1 MASSKKFGKK
11 AGTKAGK
18 EKWDDMKTSKLNSLK
33 TELASRLRWEE
44 DGGKFSEKNTSIPGR
59 HFVQPLQ
66 IHAGTHHPSFQWD
79 KKFVIEPFQAD
90 AGIGLTEK
98 AGKTQ

>member
-1 MASSKKFGKK
+1 MKIKKRQ
-11 AGTKAGK
+11 
-18 EKWDDMKTSKLNSLK
+18 LLK

-44 DGGKFSEKNTSIPGR
+44 DGGKFSEANTPIQGR
-59 HFVQPLQ
+59 HFIQPLQ
-66 IHAGTHHPSFQWD
+66 INAGTHHPSFQWN

>member
-1 MASSKKFGKK
+1 
-11 AGTKAGK
+11 
-18 EKWDDMKTSKLNSLK
+18 MKTQKHQLLK

-44 DGGKFSEKNTSIPGR
+44 DGGKLSETNTSIPGR

-66 IHAGTHHPSFQWD
+66 LNAGTHRSSFQWD

-98 AGKTQ
+98 AGKHND